1 MNNQNYRTFTKNMTE
16 SNELYEKKI
25 KAPNFVNYMD
35 KTIKY
40 YHKPRL
46 FANDDF
52 LNKTEEDKPIPN
64 ILEGW
69 SFISKDEII

>member
-1 MNNQNYRTFTKNMTE
+1 
-16 SNELYEKKI
+16 
-25 KAPNFVNYMD
+25 MD

-69 SFISKDEII
+69 SFINKDEII